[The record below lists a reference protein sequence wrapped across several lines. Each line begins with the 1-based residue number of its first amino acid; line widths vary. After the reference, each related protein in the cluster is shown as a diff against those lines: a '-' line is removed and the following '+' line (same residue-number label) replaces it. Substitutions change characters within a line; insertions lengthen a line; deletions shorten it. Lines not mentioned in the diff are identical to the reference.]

1 MDSNSR
7 IFVAGHNGLVGSAIK
22 KTLEER
28 HYNQIY
34 WVRRKN
40 CDLTNRIQVNAYFE
54 QAKPEYVFL
63 SAAKVGGIGANIE
76 QPAVF
81 LYENLMIQSNI
92 IDAAYRYGVKKL
104 VFFGSSCI
112 YPKGCPQPMKEKHL
126 LSGYLEPTNEPYS
139 IAKIAG
145 IKLCQAY
152 RKQYGCNFISIQPCN
167 VYGELDNFDR
177 SSGHVIGSL
186 LNKFHSA
193 KLNKD
198 PFVTCWGSG
207 TARREFIHVNDLA
220 KASIFLMDNY
230 NDSDIIN
237 VGSGIDYTILEIA
250 ELIKKIVGYGGD
262 IKWDTSK
269 PDGVLRKLLDTKK
282 LSSLGWKP
290 SISLDEGLKLTY
302 QHYKQEN

>member
-1 MDSNSR
+1 MDSNSK
-7 IFVAGHNGLVGSAIK
+7 IYVAGNRGLVGSGIVRMLK
-22 KTLEER
+22 RRGFNNILSSPSSNWDLRRQEEVER
-28 HYNQIY
+28 FFKLN
-34 WVRRKN
+34 
-40 CDLTNRIQVNAYFE
+40 
-54 QAKPEYVFL
+54 KPEYVFVV
-63 SAAKVGGIGANIE
+63 AAKVGGIGANIE

-81 LYENLMIQSNI
+81 LYDNLMIQSNI
-92 IDAAYRYGVKKL
+92 IDAAYHYGVKKL

-112 YPKGCPQPMKEKHL
+112 YPKECPQPMKEEHL

-152 RKQYGCNFISIQPCN
+152 KKQYGCNFISIQPCN

-220 KASIFLMDNY
+220 NASIFLMENY
-230 NDSDIIN
+230 NDPDIIN

-250 ELIKKIVGYGGD
+250 ELIKKIVGYGGN

-269 PDGVLRKLLDTKK
+269 PTGVARKLLDFTK
-282 LSSLGWKP
+282 LSNLGWKS
-290 SISLDEGLKLTY
+290 SITLEEGLESTY
-302 QHYKQEN
+302 KHYNMEN

>member
-1 MDSNSR
+1 MDSNSK
-7 IFVAGHNGLVGSAIK
+7 IYVAGNRGLVGSGIVRMLK
-22 KTLEER
+22 RRGFNNILSSPSSNWDLRRQEEVER
-28 HYNQIY
+28 FFKLN
-34 WVRRKN
+34 
-40 CDLTNRIQVNAYFE
+40 
-54 QAKPEYVFL
+54 KPEYVFVV
-63 SAAKVGGIGANIE
+63 AAKVGGIGANIE

-81 LYENLMIQSNI
+81 LYDNLMIQSNI
-92 IDAAYRYGVKKL
+92 IDAAYHYGVKKL

-112 YPKGCPQPMKEKHL
+112 YPKECPQPMKEEHL

-152 RKQYGCNFISIQPCN
+152 KKQYGCNFISIQPCN

-177 SSGHVIGSL
+177 SHGHVVGSL

-220 KASIFLMDNY
+220 NASIFLMENY
-230 NDSDIIN
+230 NDPDIIN

-250 ELIKKIVGYGGD
+250 ELIKKIVGYGGN

-269 PDGVLRKLLDTKK
+269 PTGVLRKLLDTKK